1 MSSQSIIKTSH
12 YMGRKHDTWVVE
24 RDYNLPYIGGEGEVR
39 GGRGCKYLG
48 EIQKV
53 LQRKAKMFGFAG
65 FDCSIDS

>member
-24 RDYNLPYIGGEGEVR
+24 RDYNLPYIGGVGEVR
-39 GGRGCKYLG
+39 GGSNGNNWG

-53 LQRKAKMFGFAG
+53 LQRKAKMFSFAG
-65 FDCSIDS
+65 FDC

>member
-39 GGRGCKYLG
+39 GGRGKG
-48 EIQKV
+48 
-53 LQRKAKMFGFAG
+53 LQVPGRNSEGSAKEG
-65 FDCSIDS
+65 